1 MHVAGLPLQQEVLAM
16 VNTMTEQMAPT
27 AAHKSEAKVS
37 GLAGVFVRLV
47 QEHAEL
53 TASLLELRLSS
64 DTALREALFPK
75 VRDALLCHE
84 RAEARVVYAAMSKKE
99 QTRLL
104 ATKHRR
110 TAGELE
116 TLVELLSAL
125 DYSSAVWEPAFA
137 RLFDAFEQHT
147 IEEESYNFPIAQRVL
162 GEAKAVALIDLYDA
176 ARTSDDAHA
185 EPHGSDEFSYT
196 RDAVRA
202 AIETRRG
209 RARSRS
215 Q

>member
-1 MHVAGLPLQQEVLAM
+1 MINM
-16 VNTMTEQMAPT
+16 TTEQMAST
-27 AAHKSEAKVS
+27 ASRKSEAKIS

-47 QEHAEL
+47 QEHSEL
-53 TASLLELRLSS
+53 TSALLELRLSS
-64 DTALREALFPK
+64 DTARREELFPA
-75 VRDALLCHE
+75 VREALLCHE

-110 TAGELE
+110 TAGDLE
-116 TLVELLSAL
+116 QLVERLNAL
-125 DYSSAVWEPAFA
+125 EYSSASWEPTFA

-147 IEEESYNFPIAQRVL
+147 IEEESYYFPIAQRVL
-162 GEAKAVALIDLYDA
+162 GEVKAVALVEPYEA
-176 ARTSDDAHA
+176 ARSSDGVHA

-196 RDAVRA
+196 RGAVRA
-202 AIETRRG
+202 AMETRRG
-209 RARSRS
+209 RERSRS